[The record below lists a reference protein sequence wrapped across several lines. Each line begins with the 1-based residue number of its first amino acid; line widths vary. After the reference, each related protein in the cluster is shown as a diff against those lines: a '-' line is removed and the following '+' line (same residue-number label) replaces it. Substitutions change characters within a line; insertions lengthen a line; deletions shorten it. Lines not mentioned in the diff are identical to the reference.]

1 MTMARLIL
9 GRTLALG
16 LAVAALATGPAGANE
31 TIGCLGPDQ
40 RRAVIAS
47 RQAVPLTS
55 VIWALKSHMTGVEI
69 VRAQL
74 CNHGKGLV
82 YVLTL
87 LARDGRVTRA
97 EVDAV
102 SGTLVGGR

>member
-1 MTMARLIL
+1 MMTTARLIL
-9 GRTLALG
+9 GCTLALG
-16 LAVAALATGPAGANE
+16 LAGAALATGPAGANE
-31 TIGCLGPDQ
+31 GCLGPDQ
-40 RRAVIAS
+40 RRAIIAS

-55 VIWALKSHMTGVEI
+55 VIWTLKSHMTGVEI

-87 LARDGRVTRA
+87 LAHDGRVTRA